1 MHHLLL
7 SEEPNLRLSDLL
19 DIESTTTAS
28 ILNGRGELDLDR
40 QIPKSPLT
48 NIFQYPVY
56 IPQLLLRLQVGLTNS
71 WNEFKCKFDPY
82 VGKPSSRS
90 STQNHSTE
98 TNAALEFP
106 LHDDHKLPFIQT
118 LPIETLPQLF
128 ASLLVSY
135 VTIASDFYR
144 GFYAT
149 KHHPM
154 IKIKFLNSLINR
166 EVKKRNISWEVIWH
180 SMCTTLNPIQMTKRA
195 FEWICWACVT
205 MSILS
210 PHLMYR
216 ELQAFRYCF
225 FQGHAGYPDTF
236 IGFLFAYIPLCY
248 NALIETIQFI
258 DIFVHA
264 PRFIYEELIQIHRS
278 DEYVLQNISLC
289 GRKVLSWSNKI
300 SVSDVRRATIKKD
313 TSPTELYMSA
323 TSATIMELLNEFQ
336 SVPVPKQIRVFAT
349 HHNHDYLQG
358 QLSNDDND
366 SGHLCL
372 ILPMDKVSRKQQKH
386 IKQNFRTARE
396 NQVGIYIL
404 FLLHKRFN
412 LLTKF
417 LPAMWTVIIFNYLSR
432 RFSITVT
439 EITKNTNSFHQKA
452 NITCWGHT
460 VLDALYFSPPQSN
473 GS

>member
-106 LHDDHKLPFIQT
+106 SHDDHKLPFIQT

-166 EVKKRNISWEVIWH
+166 EVKKRNISWEVIWQA
-180 SMCTTLNPIQMTKRA
+180 MCTTLNPIQMTKRA
-195 FEWICWACVT
+195 FEWICWVCVT

-225 FQGHAGYPDTF
+225 FQGHVGYPDTF

-248 NALIETIQFI
+248 NALKELIQFI
-258 DIFVHA
+258 DIFIHA

-300 SVSDVRRATIKKD
+300 SVSDVRRATIKHGI
-313 TSPTELYMSA
+313 SPTELYMSA

-336 SVPVPKQIRVFAT
+336 SASVPKQIRVFAT

-358 QLSNDDND
+358 QLNNDDND

-372 ILPMDKVSRKQQKH
+372 ILPMDKVSRKQIKH
-386 IKQNFRTARE
+386 IRQNFRTARE

-439 EITKNTNSFHQKA
+439 EITKNCNSFHQKA